1 MKNNDY
7 IKYTPNL
14 CCIIKNKK
22 IEEEE
27 YQLFNN
33 YNSIIIKNIKNFIKE
48 SLLENIYIE
57 NIDFYF
63 YEKYLFNEDDLNKLK
78 NRKINFK
85 FFVLKKNNN
94 QDNINQDINNNNI
107 SDKFIEYIPN
117 NIYNNPIL
125 N

>member
-33 YNSIIIKNIKNFIKE
+33 YNSKN
-48 SLLENIYIE
+48 LYI
-57 NIDFYF
+57 
-63 YEKYLFNEDDLNKLK
+63 NKLIK
-78 NRKINFK
+78 VVN
-85 FFVLKKNNN
+85 
-94 QDNINQDINNNNI
+94 
-107 SDKFIEYIPN
+107 
-117 NIYNNPIL
+117 YNNY
-125 N
+125 